1 MINQLCR
8 SFESSSPLI
17 LSKIKVIQELH
28 FDSLLQCLD
37 SLNSPFL
44 NRYTQPNPQRTP
56 LDKNPQ
62 EPPVV
67 EDKTRRF
74 YSPTNPTNL
83 HPLGIFNS
91 VPWTLSNSSLTH
103 NARMIM
109 CNCVGDDEER
119 R

>member
-17 LSKIKVIQELH
+17 LSKIKVIQECH

-44 NRYTQPNPQRTP
+44 NRYTQPNPQCTP

-74 YSPTNPTNL
+74 YSHNKPHKPSPTRNLQFRSMDVIELITNPQRKNDY
-83 HPLGIFNS
+83 
-91 VPWTLSNSSLTH
+91 V
-103 NARMIM
+103 
-109 CNCVGDDEER
+109 
-119 R
+119 